1 MVGEFADLQGVMG
14 GYYALNDG
22 EDPVVA
28 SAISEHYHPRFSG
41 DTLPCTKEGLCVAIA
56 DKVDS
61 IVGIYGI
68 GHKPTGSKDPYALKR
83 AALGLLRMMI
93 ESKSQL
99 DLFGLIKQSVKL

>member
-1 MVGEFADLQGVMG
+1 LPILPLQRLYQCLV
-14 GYYALNDG
+14 
-22 EDPVVA
+22 
-28 SAISEHYHPRFSG
+28 FSG

-99 DLFGLIKQSVKL
+99 DLFGLIKQSRCRLKTLDGNAH